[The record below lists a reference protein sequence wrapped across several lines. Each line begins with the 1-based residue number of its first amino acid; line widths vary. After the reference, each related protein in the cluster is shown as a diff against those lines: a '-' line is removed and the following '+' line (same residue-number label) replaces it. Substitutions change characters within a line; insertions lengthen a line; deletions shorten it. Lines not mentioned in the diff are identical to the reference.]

1 MKARSP
7 HLIPPKIESLSQ
19 NCIAPHQ
26 RKGKEETR
34 LFKLEQN
41 EEMVLTQIYRL
52 IGREINQ
59 LTSLRESESKEILDS

>member
-7 HLIPPKIESLSQ
+7 HLIPPKIESLSR

-26 RKGKEETR
+26 RKGKEEMR